1 MYFLLTCM
9 QENYGCHFYSK
20 AVNTVRGMRESYDKL
35 FERFDIIV
43 MPTIKYKPPV
53 LPKVGLTVTG
63 NNLHFVTSNIF
74 TARCYACAVY
84 AMALCQS
91 VESRCSIETA
101 KHRITQ
107 TKPHD
112 SSGTLVFWPQRSP
125 RNSTGVTRYGETT
138 WYRKYGGILCLNWEG
153 A

>member
-84 AMALCQS
+84 AMALS
-91 VESRCSIETA
+91 KVGVLLKR
-101 KHRITQ
+101 
-107 TKPHD
+107 
-112 SSGTLVFWPQRSP
+112 L
-125 RNSTGVTRYGETT
+125 NTGSHKQNHTIAQG
-138 WYRKYGGILCLNWEG
+138 L
-153 A
+153 